1 MFSIVLHSVSVC
13 VCVGAHTHT
22 HILVITQKSTLEQS
36 VYEILG

>member
-1 MFSIVLHSVSVC
+1 MFSIVLHSVS

>member
-22 HILVITQKSTLEQS
+22 HTLVITQKSTLEQS